1 MFDNIYRD
9 DLKYKEYTGLTN
21 TNQPSYKPE
30 QTIKGL
36 RLKGKIKVVMN
47 KDGDSTTCDIAY
59 KTPNK
64 LVPLSMI
71 NGRTI
76 MESIKVPGLGHNCG
90 YISYV
95 K

>member
-1 MFDNIYRD
+1 MFDDIYRD
-9 DLKYKEYTGLTN
+9 ELVYKEYMGLTN

-36 RLKGKIKVVMN
+36 RLKGKVKVVN
-47 KDGDSTTCDIAY
+47 DKDGDHTSCDIAY
-59 KTPNK
+59 KTPEP
-64 LVPLSMI
+64 LVKYSLI

-76 MESIKVPGLGHNCG
+76 MECIKVPGLGHNCG
-90 YISYV
+90 YVSYV